1 MYSKDFQN
9 EQKGLCKMNR
19 VRTIAV
25 FLLFVAAVVGI
36 SISTSAQMSENV
48 LRSAHDAE
56 WTGLDPHVAST
67 VSSFYVL
74 ANVVESLTTNS
85 DDIELTPLLATDW
98 SQSDDGL
105 TWTFN
110 LREGVHFTNGVEM
123 TSEHVVFS
131 MNRIINPETGSGRGA
146 SVGGPD
152 AVWEAVGSHS
162 VSVSTPQPNAILP
175 VLLSSRGTAVVHPD
189 SVDENGVIVVPIGTG
204 PFTIE
209 DLDGTIS
216 MNLIKNDNYWQEGLP
231 LLDAVEITV
240 IQEDAAREAAL
251 LGGEVDFVTSI
262 APQAVQ
268 ALQDNSDVVVL
279 VSPALAY
286 KYIGLNLTRE
296 PLNDARVRQAIAYA
310 INRDDLCSAG
320 DFGLC
325 TPLYGGPIDVGSPWH
340 FDYAPYSQDLDKA
353 RALLAE
359 AGYADGFEMELM
371 PTSTYQDTVR
381 QAQVL
386 QAQLGAIGIRSTINA
401 PEWAEW
407 LELEGNFRYDGYICS
422 WNGLVDVEHYFYLQ
436 HRTDEVFNF
445 TGYSDPDFDALVDQG
460 RQIADFDERYAIY
473 AEANRIL
480 VDAVP
485 YVYFYNPAFVRAMS
499 PRVEGYVLRSDNA
512 NLYMNTS
519 LGE

>member
-1 MYSKDFQN
+1 MKAIR
-9 EQKGLCKMNR
+9 L
-19 VRTIAV
+19 VAPVVLILAV
-25 FLLFVAAVVGI
+25 IIGVGI
-36 SISTSAQMSENV
+36 STMAQMSENV

-67 VSSFYVL
+67 VSSFHVL
-74 ANVVESLTTNS
+74 ANVVESLTTNN
-85 DDIELTPLLATDW
+85 DNLELTPLLATDW

-110 LREGVHFTNGVEM
+110 LREGVKFSNGDAM

-131 MNRIINPETGSGRGA
+131 MNRILDPNTGSGRVA
-146 SVGGPD
+146 SVGG
-152 AVWEAVGSHS
+152 AGTVWEATDDYTVT
-162 VSVSTPQPNAILP
+162 VTTPVTNAILP
-175 VLLSSRGTAVVHPD
+175 TLLSSRALAIVHPD

-204 PFTIE
+204 PFTVE

-216 MNLIKNDNYWQEGLP
+216 MTLAKNESYWQEGLP

-251 LGGEVDFVTSI
+251 LGGEVDFITSI

-268 ALQDNSDVVVL
+268 AMQDNSEVVVM

-296 PLNDARVRQAIAYA
+296 PLNDVRVRQAIAYA

-325 TPLYGGPIDVGSPWH
+325 SPLHGGPIDTASPWH
-340 FDYAPYSQDLDKA
+340 FDYAPYSQDIEKA
-353 RALLAE
+353 KALLAE

-386 QAQLGAIGIRSTINA
+386 QAQLGAIGIRTTINA

-407 LELEGNFRYDGYICS
+407 LELEGNFRYDSYICS
-422 WNGLVDVEHYFYLQ
+422 WNGLIDVEQYYYLQ

-445 TGYSDPDFDALVDQG
+445 TGYSNPEFDALVDKG
-460 RQIADFDERYAIY
+460 RQISDFDERYAIY
-473 AEANRIL
+473 EQANQIL

-499 PRVEGYVLRSDNA
+499 LRVQGYVLRPDNN
-512 NLYMNTS
+512 NLYMNTWIE
-519 LGE
+519 G

>member
-1 MYSKDFQN
+1 MRRLKFLFPLVLLVVVVAGIGLTSMAQTS
-9 EQKGLCKMNR
+9 EQ
-19 VRTIAV
+19 
-25 FLLFVAAVVGI
+25 
-36 SISTSAQMSENV
+36 V

-74 ANVVESLTTNS
+74 ANVVESLTTNN
-85 DDIELTPLLATDW
+85 DDLELTPLLATDW
-98 SQSDDGL
+98 SASGDGR
-105 TWTFN
+105 TWTFY
-110 LREGVHFTNGVEM
+110 LREGVNFSNGVEM
-123 TSEHVVFS
+123 TSEHVVSS
-131 MNRIINPETGSGRGA
+131 MNRILDPNTGSGRVA
-146 SVGGPD
+146 SVGGPGTVWD
-152 AVWEAVGSHS
+152 AVDAYTVTAT
-162 VSVSTPQPNAILP
+162 TPDPNAILP
-175 VLLSSRGTAVVHPD
+175 VLLASRGTAVVHPD

-204 PFTIE
+204 PFTVE

-216 MNLIKNDNYWQEGLP
+216 MRLVKNDDYWQEGLP

-251 LGGEVDFVTSI
+251 LGGEVDFVTSV
-262 APQAVQ
+262 ARQAVQ
-268 ALQDNSDVVVL
+268 ALQDNSDVVVQI
-279 VSPALAY
+279 SPALAY
-286 KYIGLNLTRE
+286 KYIGLNLKRE
-296 PLNDARVRQAIAYA
+296 PLNDVRVRQAIAYA

-325 TPLYGGPIDVGSPWH
+325 TPLYGGPIDTASPWH
-340 FDYAPYSQDLDKA
+340 FEYAPYAQDLDKA

-359 AGYADGFEMELM
+359 AGYPNGFEMELM

-386 QAQLGAIGIRSTINA
+386 QAQLAAVGITTTINA

-422 WNGLVDVEHYFYLQ
+422 WNGLTDVEHYFYLQ

-445 TGYSDPDFDALVDQG
+445 TGYSNPDFDALVDQG
-460 RQIADFDERYAIY
+460 RQISDFDERYAIY
-473 AEANRIL
+473 EEANRIL

-499 PRVEGYVLRSDNA
+499 PRVQGYVLRSDNM
-512 NLYMNTS
+512 NLYMDTY
-519 LGE
+519 LDG

>member
-1 MYSKDFQN
+1 MKAIR
-9 EQKGLCKMNR
+9 L
-19 VRTIAV
+19 VAPVVLILAV
-25 FLLFVAAVVGI
+25 IIGVGI
-36 SISTSAQMSENV
+36 STMAQMSENV

-67 VSSFYVL
+67 VSSFHVL
-74 ANVVESLTTNS
+74 ANVVESLTTNN
-85 DDIELTPLLATDW
+85 DNLELTPLLATDW

-110 LREGVHFTNGVEM
+110 LREGVKFSNGDAM

-131 MNRIINPETGSGRGA
+131 MNRILDPNTGSGRVA
-146 SVGGPD
+146 SVGG
-152 AVWEAVGSHS
+152 AGTVWEATDDYTVT
-162 VSVSTPQPNAILP
+162 VTTPDTNAILP
-175 VLLSSRGTAVVHPD
+175 TLLSSRATAIVHPD

-204 PFTIE
+204 PFTVE

-216 MNLIKNDNYWQEGLP
+216 MTLAKNETYWQEGLP

-251 LGGEVDFVTSI
+251 LGGEVDFITSV

-268 ALQDNSDVVVL
+268 AMQDNSEVVVM

-296 PLNDARVRQAIAYA
+296 PLNDVRVRQAIAYA

-325 TPLYGGPIDVGSPWH
+325 SPLHGGPIDTASPWH
-340 FDYAPYSQDLDKA
+340 FDYAPYSQDIEKA
-353 RALLAE
+353 KALLAE

-386 QAQLGAIGIRSTINA
+386 QAQLGAIGIRTTINA

-422 WNGLVDVEHYFYLQ
+422 WNGLIDVEQYYYLQ

-445 TGYSDPDFDALVDQG
+445 TGYSNPEFDALVDKG
-460 RQIADFDERYAIY
+460 RQISDFDERYAIY
-473 AEANRIL
+473 EQANQIL

-499 PRVEGYVLRSDNA
+499 PSVQGYVLRPDN
-512 NLYMNTS
+512 NNIYMNTWIE
-519 LGE
+519 G

>member
-1 MYSKDFQN
+1 MK
-9 EQKGLCKMNR
+9 K
-19 VRTIAV
+19 VR
-25 FLLFVAAVVGI
+25 LFVPLLLLVLLVVGAGM
-36 SISTSAQMSENV
+36 STLAQMSEQV

-67 VSSFYVL
+67 VSSFHVL

-85 DDIELTPLLATDW
+85 DSMELAPLLATDW

-110 LREGVHFTNGVEM
+110 LREGVMFSNGEEM
-123 TSEHVVFS
+123 SSEHVVFS
-131 MNRIINPETGSGRGA
+131 MNRILDPNTGSGRVA

-152 AVWEAVGSHS
+152 AVWEAVDTYA
-162 VSVSTPQPNAILP
+162 VSVTTAEPNAILP
-175 VLLSSRGTAVVHPD
+175 ILLAGRSQAIVHPD
-189 SVDENGVIVVPIGTG
+189 SVDENGVIVVPVGTG
-204 PFTIE
+204 PFTVE

-216 MNLIKNDNYWQEGLP
+216 MMLVKNDNYWQDGLP

-251 LGGEVDFVTSI
+251 LGGEVDFVTSV
-262 APQAVQ
+262 ARQAVES
-268 ALQDNSDVVVL
+268 LQSNPDIVVQ

-286 KYIGLNLTRE
+286 SYVGLNVTRE
-296 PLNDARVRQAIAYA
+296 PLNDARVRQAIAYSL
-310 INRDDLCSAG
+310 NREDLCAAG

-325 TPLYGGPIDVGSPWH
+325 TPLYGGPIDTASPWH
-340 FDYAPYSQDLDKA
+340 FDYAPYAQDLDKA

-359 AGYADGFEMELM
+359 AGYPDGFEMELM
-371 PTSTYQDTVR
+371 PTSTYQTTVR

-386 QAQLGAIGIRSTINA
+386 QAQLAAVGITTTINA

-407 LELEGNFRYDGYICS
+407 LELEGSFQYDGYVCG
-422 WNGLVDVEHYFYLQ
+422 WNGLVDVEQYFYLQ
-436 HRTDEVFNF
+436 HRTGEVFNF
-445 TGYSDPDFDALVDQG
+445 TGYSDPEFDALVEKG
-460 RQIADFDERYAIY
+460 RTVADFDERYAIY
-473 AEANRIL
+473 EEANRIL

-499 PRVEGYVLRSDNA
+499 PRVQGYVLRSDNN
-512 NLYMNTS
+512 NLYMNTY
-519 LGE
+519 LEG

>member
-1 MYSKDFQN
+1 MK
-9 EQKGLCKMNR
+9 KLK
-19 VRTIAV
+19 
-25 FLLFVAAVVGI
+25 LLLPILALALIVSAIGV
-36 SISTSAQMSENV
+36 TTMAQMSEQV

-74 ANVVESLTTNS
+74 ANVVESLTTNN
-85 DDIELTPLLATDW
+85 DNLELSPLLATDW
-98 SQSDDGL
+98 TQSEDGR

-110 LREGVHFTNGVEM
+110 LREGVQFSNGVEM
-123 TSEHVVFS
+123 TAEHVVSS
-131 MNRIINPETGSGRGA
+131 MNRILDPNTGSGRVA

-152 AVWEAVGSHS
+152 TVWEAVDDYT
-162 VSVSTPQPNAILP
+162 VTATTPDPNAILP
-175 VLLSSRGTAVVHPD
+175 VLLASRGTAIVHPD

-204 PFTIE
+204 PFTVE

-216 MNLIKNDNYWQEGLP
+216 MRLVKNENYWQEGLP

-251 LGGEVDFVTSI
+251 LGGEVDFVTSV

-268 ALQDNSDVVVL
+268 ALQDNPDVNVL

-286 KYIGLNLTRE
+286 KYIGLNLMRE
-296 PLNDARVRQAIAYA
+296 PLNDVRVRQAIAYA
-310 INRDDLCSAG
+310 INREDLCAAG

-340 FDYAPYSQDLDKA
+340 FDYAPYSQDLDKS

-359 AGYADGFEMELM
+359 AGYPDGFEMELM

-386 QAQLGAIGIRSTINA
+386 QAQLAAVGIRTTINA

-422 WNGLVDVEHYFYLQ
+422 WNGLTDVEHYFYLQ

-445 TGYSDPDFDALVDQG
+445 TGYSNPEFDALVDQG
-460 RQIADFDERYAIY
+460 RQVSDFDERYAIY
-473 AEANRIL
+473 EQANQIL

-499 PRVEGYVLRSDNA
+499 PQVQGYVLRPDNI
-512 NLYMNTS
+512 NLYMNTY
-519 LGE
+519 LEG

>member
-1 MYSKDFQN
+1 MKRL
-9 EQKGLCKMNR
+9 K
-19 VRTIAV
+19 
-25 FLLFVAAVVGI
+25 LLLPLLVLALIVSAIGV
-36 SISTSAQMSENV
+36 TTMAQMSEQV
-48 LRSAHDAE
+48 LHSAHDAE

-74 ANVVESLTTNS
+74 ANVVESLTTNN
-85 DDIELTPLLATDW
+85 DNLELSPLLATDW
-98 SQSDDGL
+98 SQSEDGR

-110 LREGVHFTNGVEM
+110 LREGVHFSNGVEM
-123 TSEHVVFS
+123 TAEHVVSS
-131 MNRIINPETGSGRGA
+131 MNRILDPNTGSGRVA
-146 SVGGPD
+146 SVGGPGT
-152 AVWEAVGSHS
+152 VWEASDDYTVTAT
-162 VSVSTPQPNAILP
+162 TPDPNAILP
-175 VLLSSRGTAVVHPD
+175 VLLASRGTAIVHPD

-204 PFTIE
+204 PFTVE

-216 MNLIKNDNYWQEGLP
+216 MRLVKNENYWQEGLP

-251 LGGEVDFVTSI
+251 LGGEVDFVTSV

-268 ALQDNSDVVVL
+268 ALQDNPDVNVL

-286 KYIGLNLTRE
+286 KYIGLNLMRE
-296 PLNDARVRQAIAYA
+296 PLNDVRVRQAIAYA
-310 INRDDLCSAG
+310 INREDLCAAG

-340 FDYAPYSQDLDKA
+340 FDYAPYSQDLDKS

-359 AGYADGFEMELM
+359 AGYPDGFEMELM

-386 QAQLGAIGIRSTINA
+386 QAQLAAVGITTTINA

-422 WNGLVDVEHYFYLQ
+422 WNGLTDVEHYFYLQ

-445 TGYSDPDFDALVDQG
+445 TGYSNPEFDALVDQG
-460 RQIADFDERYAIY
+460 RQVSDFDERYAIY
-473 AEANRIL
+473 EQANQIL

-485 YVYFYNPAFVRAMS
+485 YVYFYNPAFVRAMN
-499 PRVEGYVLRSDNA
+499 PNVQGYVLRPDNI
-512 NLYMNTS
+512 NLYMNTY
-519 LGE
+519 LEG

>member
-1 MYSKDFQN
+1 MK
-9 EQKGLCKMNR
+9 KLR
-19 VRTIAV
+19 LLAPILLLITI
-25 FLLFVAAVVGI
+25 VVGI
-36 SISTSAQMSENV
+36 GMLTTAQMSESV

-74 ANVVESLTTNS
+74 ANVVESLTTNN
-85 DDIELTPLLATDW
+85 DNLELTPLLATDW
-98 SQSDDGL
+98 SQSEDGL

-110 LREGVHFTNGVEM
+110 LRQGVNFTNGEEM

-131 MNRIINPETGSGRGA
+131 MNRIINPDTGSGRVA
-146 SVGGPD
+146 SVGGSD
-152 AVWEAVGSHS
+152 AVWEAVDTYT
-162 VSVSTPQPNAILP
+162 VSVTTPDPNAILP
-175 VLLSSRGTAVVHPD
+175 ILLASRATAVVHPD

-204 PFTIE
+204 PFIIE

-216 MNLIKNDNYWQEGLP
+216 MTLAKNENYWQEGLP
-231 LLDAVEITV
+231 LLDAVEVTV
-240 IQEDAAREAAL
+240 IQEDVAREAAL
-251 LGGEVDFVTSI
+251 LGGEVDFVTSV
-262 APQAVQ
+262 APQNVE
-268 ALQDNSDVVVL
+268 ALQSNSDVVVL

-310 INRDDLCSAG
+310 INREDLCAAG

-325 TPLYGGPIDVGSPWH
+325 TPLYGGPIDTASPWH
-340 FDYAPYSQDLDKA
+340 FEYAPYSQDLDKA

-359 AGYADGFEMELM
+359 AGYPDGFEMELM

-386 QAQLGAIGIRSTINA
+386 QAQLAAIGIQTTINA

-407 LELEGNFRYDGYICS
+407 LELEGSYQYDGYICS
-422 WNGLVDVEHYFYLQ
+422 WNGLVDVEQYYYLQ

-445 TGYSDPDFDALVDQG
+445 TGYSDPDFDALVEQG

-473 AEANRIL
+473 EEANRIL
-480 VDAVP
+480 VDDVP

-499 PRVEGYVLRSDNA
+499 PRVQGYVLRSDNT
-512 NLYMNTS
+512 NLYMNTY
-519 LGE
+519 LEG

>member
-1 MYSKDFQN
+1 MK
-9 EQKGLCKMNR
+9 KLK
-19 VRTIAV
+19 
-25 FLLFVAAVVGI
+25 LLLPILALALIVSAIGV
-36 SISTSAQMSENV
+36 TTMAQMSEQV

-74 ANVVESLTTNS
+74 ANVVESLTTNN
-85 DDIELTPLLATDW
+85 DNLELSPLLATDW
-98 SQSDDGL
+98 TQSEDGR

-110 LREGVHFTNGVEM
+110 LREGVHFSNGVEL
-123 TSEHVVFS
+123 TSEHVVSS
-131 MNRIINPETGSGRGA
+131 MNRILDPNTGSGRVA

-152 AVWEAVGSHS
+152 TVWEAVDDYT
-162 VSVSTPQPNAILP
+162 VTATTPDPNAILP
-175 VLLSSRGTAVVHPD
+175 VLLASRGTAIVHPD

-204 PFTIE
+204 PFTVE

-216 MNLIKNDNYWQEGLP
+216 MRLVKNENYWQEGLP

-251 LGGEVDFVTSI
+251 LGGEVDFVTSV

-268 ALQDNSDVVVL
+268 ALQDNPDVNVL

-286 KYIGLNLTRE
+286 KYIGLNLMRE
-296 PLNDARVRQAIAYA
+296 PLNDVRVRQAIAYA
-310 INRDDLCSAG
+310 INREDLCAAG

-340 FDYAPYSQDLDKA
+340 FDYAPYSQDLDKS

-359 AGYADGFEMELM
+359 AGYPDGFEMELM

-386 QAQLGAIGIRSTINA
+386 QAQLAAVGIRTTINA

-422 WNGLVDVEHYFYLQ
+422 WNGLTDVEHYFYLQ

-445 TGYSDPDFDALVDQG
+445 TGYSNPEFDALVDQG
-460 RQIADFDERYAIY
+460 RQVSDFDERYAIY
-473 AEANRIL
+473 EQANQIL

-499 PRVEGYVLRSDNA
+499 PQVQGYVLRPDNI
-512 NLYMNTS
+512 NLYMNTY
-519 LGE
+519 LEG

>member
-1 MYSKDFQN
+1 MK
-9 EQKGLCKMNR
+9 KVVLI
-19 VRTIAV
+19 VPI
-25 FLLFVAAVVGI
+25 LLLVLVVVGAGM
-36 SISTSAQMSENV
+36 STMAQMSENV

-67 VSSFYVL
+67 VSSFHVI
-74 ANVVESLTTNS
+74 ANVIESLTTN
-85 DDIELTPLLATDW
+85 DDSMELTPLLATDW
-98 SQSDDGL
+98 SQSEDEL
-105 TWTFN
+105 TWTFT
-110 LREGVHFTNGVEM
+110 LREGVHFTNGEEM

-131 MNRIINPETGSGRGA
+131 MNRILDPITGSGRGP
-146 SVGGPD
+146 SVGGPGAD
-152 AVWEAVGSHS
+152 WQALDTYT
-162 VSVSTPQPNAILP
+162 VSVTTPNPNAILP
-175 VLLSSRGTAVVHPD
+175 TLLASRGTAIVHPD

-216 MNLIKNDNYWQEGLP
+216 MSLVKNENYWQEGLP
-231 LLDAVEITV
+231 LLDGVEITV
-240 IQEDAAREAAL
+240 VQEGAAREAAL
-251 LGGEVDFVTSI
+251 LGGEVDFITSV
-262 APQAVQ
+262 QRQSVQ
-268 ALQDNSDVVVL
+268 ALQDDPNIVVQ

-286 KYIGLNLTRE
+286 KYIGLNVTRE
-296 PLNDARVRQAIAYA
+296 PLNDVRVRQAIAYA
-310 INRDDLCSAG
+310 INRDDLCTAG

-325 TPLYGGPIDVGSPWH
+325 SPLHGGPIDTASPWH
-340 FDYAPYSQDLDKA
+340 FDYAPYTQDVDKA

-386 QAQLGAIGIRSTINA
+386 QAQLAAIGITTTINA

-422 WNGLVDVEHYFYLQ
+422 WNGLIDVEQYFYLQ

-445 TGYSDPDFDALVDQG
+445 TGYSDPNFDALVDQG

-473 AEANRIL
+473 KEANRIL

-485 YVYFYNPAFVRAMS
+485 YVYFYNPAFTRAMS
-499 PRVEGYVLRSDNA
+499 PRVQGYVLRSDNN
-512 NLYMNTS
+512 NLYINTW
-519 LGE
+519 LEG

>member
-1 MYSKDFQN
+1 MKVV
-9 EQKGLCKMNR
+9 K
-19 VRTIAV
+19 TIAPLV
-25 FLLFVAAVVGI
+25 LIVALIVGMGI
-36 SISTSAQMSENV
+36 ATTAQTSELV

-67 VSSFYVL
+67 VSSFHVL
-74 ANVVESLTTNS
+74 ANVVESLTTNN
-85 DDIELTPLLATDW
+85 DNLELTPLLATDW
-98 SQSDDGL
+98 SQSDDGS

-110 LREGVHFTNGVEM
+110 LREGVRFTNGEEM

-131 MNRIINPETGSGRGA
+131 MNRILDPNTGSGRVA
-146 SVGGPD
+146 SVGG
-152 AVWEAVGSHS
+152 AGTVWEAMGDYAVT
-162 VSVSTPQPNAILP
+162 VTTPEPNAILP
-175 VLLSSRGTAVVHPD
+175 ILLSSRATAIVHPD

-204 PFTIE
+204 PFTVE

-216 MNLIKNDNYWQEGLP
+216 MTLAKNADYWQEGLP

-251 LGGEVDFVTSI
+251 LGGEVDFVTSV
-262 APQAVQ
+262 ARQAVQ
-268 ALQDNSDVVVL
+268 ALQENPDVNVL

-286 KYIGLNLTRE
+286 KYIGLNLQRE
-296 PLNDARVRQAIAYA
+296 PFDDVRVRQAIAYA
-310 INRDDLCSAG
+310 INRDDLCAAG

-325 TPLYGGPIDVGSPWH
+325 TPLYGGPIDTASPWH

-386 QAQLGAIGIRSTINA
+386 QAQLGAIGIRATINA

-422 WNGLVDVEHYFYLQ
+422 WNGLIDVEQYYYLQ

-445 TGYSDPDFDALVDQG
+445 TGYSNPDFDALVDQG
-460 RQIADFDERYAIY
+460 RQVSNFDERYAIY
-473 AEANRIL
+473 QQANEIL

-499 PRVEGYVLRSDNA
+499 PSVQGYVLRPDNN
-512 NLYMNTS
+512 NLYMNTW
-519 LGE
+519 LEG

>member
-1 MYSKDFQN
+1 MKAIR
-9 EQKGLCKMNR
+9 L
-19 VRTIAV
+19 VAPVALILAV
-25 FLLFVAAVVGI
+25 IIGVGI
-36 SISTSAQMSENV
+36 STMAQMSENV

-67 VSSFYVL
+67 VSSFHVL
-74 ANVVESLTTNS
+74 ANVVESLTTNN
-85 DDIELTPLLATDW
+85 DNLELTPLLATDW

-110 LREGVHFTNGVEM
+110 LREGVKFSNGDAM

-131 MNRIINPETGSGRGA
+131 MNRILDPNTGSGRVA
-146 SVGGPD
+146 SVGG
-152 AVWEAVGSHS
+152 AGTVWEATDDYTVT
-162 VSVSTPQPNAILP
+162 VTTPVTNAILP
-175 VLLSSRGTAVVHPD
+175 TLLSSRALAIVHPD

-204 PFTIE
+204 PFTVE

-216 MNLIKNDNYWQEGLP
+216 MTLAKNESYWQEGLP

-251 LGGEVDFVTSI
+251 LGGEVDFITSI

-268 ALQDNSDVVVL
+268 AMQDNSEVVVM

-296 PLNDARVRQAIAYA
+296 PLNDVRVRQAIAYA

-325 TPLYGGPIDVGSPWH
+325 SPLHGGPIDTASPWH
-340 FDYAPYSQDLDKA
+340 FDYAPYSQDIEKA
-353 RALLAE
+353 KALLAE

-386 QAQLGAIGIRSTINA
+386 QAQLGAIGIRTTINA

-407 LELEGNFRYDGYICS
+407 LELEGNFRYDSYICS
-422 WNGLVDVEHYFYLQ
+422 WNGLIDVEQYYYLQ

-445 TGYSDPDFDALVDQG
+445 TGYSNPEFDALVDKG
-460 RQIADFDERYAIY
+460 RQISDFDERYAIY
-473 AEANRIL
+473 EQANQIL

-499 PRVEGYVLRSDNA
+499 LRVQGYVLRPDNN
-512 NLYMNTS
+512 NLYMNTWIE
-519 LGE
+519 G

>member
-1 MYSKDFQN
+1 MHK
-9 EQKGLCKMNR
+9 LR
-19 VRTIAV
+19 
-25 FLLFVAAVVGI
+25 LLLPLLLLVAAIVGV
-36 SISTSAQMSENV
+36 SMLTSAQMSENA
-48 LRSAHDAE
+48 LHAAHDAE

-67 VSSFYVL
+67 VSSFHVL

-85 DDIELTPLLATDW
+85 DNMELTPLLATEW
-98 SQSDDGL
+98 SQSEDGL

-110 LREGVHFTNGVEM
+110 LREGVRFSNGEEM

-131 MNRIINPETGSGRGA
+131 MNRILNPNTGSGRVA

-152 AVWEAVGSHS
+152 AAWEAVDAYT
-162 VSVSTPQPNAILP
+162 VRVTTPDPNAILP
-175 VLLSSRGTAVVHPD
+175 VLLAGRSQAIVHPD
-189 SVDENGVIVVPIGTG
+189 SVNENGVIVVPIGTG

-216 MNLIKNDNYWQEGLP
+216 MRLVKNENYWQEDLP

-251 LGGEVDFVTSI
+251 LGGEVDFVTSV

-268 ALQDNSDVVVL
+268 ALQDNPDVAVL
-279 VSPALAY
+279 ISPALAY
-286 KYIGLNLTRE
+286 KYIGLNVTRE
-296 PLNDARVRQAIAYA
+296 PLNDARIRQAIAYA
-310 INRDDLCSAG
+310 INRDDLCAAG

-325 TPLYGGPIDVGSPWH
+325 TPLYGGPIDTGSPWY
-340 FDYAPYSQDLDKA
+340 FEYAPYSQDLDKA

-359 AGYADGFEMELM
+359 AGYPDGFEMELM

-386 QAQLGAIGIRSTINA
+386 QAQLAAIGITTTINA

-407 LELEGNFRYDGYICS
+407 LELEGSYRYDGYICS
-422 WNGLVDVEHYFYLQ
+422 WNGLVDVEQYFYLQ

-445 TGYSDPDFDALVDQG
+445 TGYSDPAFDALVEQG
-460 RQIADFDERYAIY
+460 RQVSGFDERYAIY
-473 AEANRIL
+473 EQANQIL

-485 YVYFYNPAFVRAMS
+485 YVYFYNPAFTRAMS
-499 PRVEGYVLRSDNA
+499 PKVQGYVLRSDNA
-512 NLYMNTS
+512 NLYMNTY
-519 LGE
+519 LEG

>member
-1 MYSKDFQN
+1 MK
-9 EQKGLCKMNR
+9 KVK
-19 VRTIAV
+19 
-25 FLLFVAAVVGI
+25 LLVPLILLVALVLAI
-36 SISTSAQMSENV
+36 SMSTTAQMSESV
-48 LRSAHDAE
+48 LQAAHDAE

-67 VSSFYVL
+67 VSSFHVL
-74 ANVVESLTTNS
+74 ANVVESLTTNN
-85 DDIELTPLLATDW
+85 DDLELTPLLATDW
-98 SQSDDGL
+98 AQSDDGL

-110 LREGVHFTNGVEM
+110 LREGVMFSNGVEM

-131 MNRIINPETGSGRGA
+131 MNRILDPDTGSGRKA
-146 SVGGPD
+146 SVGGEGT
-152 AVWEAVGSHS
+152 VWAAMGDYTV
-162 VSVSTPQPNAILP
+162 TATTADPNAILP
-175 VLLSSRGTAVVHPD
+175 TLLSSRATAVVHPD

-209 DLDGTIS
+209 NLDGTIS
-216 MNLIKNDNYWQEGLP
+216 MTLAKNENYWQEGLP

-251 LGGEVDFVTSI
+251 LGGEVDFITSV

-268 ALQDNSDVVVL
+268 ALQGNDDVVVL

-286 KYIGLNLTRE
+286 KYIGLNLTRQ
-296 PLNDARVRQAIAYA
+296 PFDDVRVRQAIAYA
-310 INRDDLCSAG
+310 INRDDLCAAG

-325 TPLYGGPIDVGSPWH
+325 TPLYGGPIDTASPWH
-340 FDYAPYSQDLDKA
+340 FEYAPYSQDLDKA

-386 QAQLGAIGIRSTINA
+386 QAQLAAVGISTTINA

-407 LELEGNFRYDGYICS
+407 LELEGNYRYDGYICS
-422 WNGLVDVEHYFYLQ
+422 WNGLIDVEQYYYLQ

-445 TGYSDPDFDALVDQG
+445 TGYSDPDFDALVEKG
-460 RQIADFDERYAIY
+460 RQVSDFDERYAIY
-473 AEANRIL
+473 EEANRIL

-499 PRVEGYVLRSDNA
+499 PRVQGYVLRPDNN
-512 NLYMNTS
+512 NLYMNTW

>member
-1 MYSKDFQN
+1 MKLFRSVAP
-9 EQKGLCKMNR
+9 L
-19 VRTIAV
+19 VLIIA
-25 FLLFVAAVVGI
+25 LIVGMGI
-36 SISTSAQMSENV
+36 ATTAQMSESV
-48 LRSAHDAE
+48 LHAAHDAE

-67 VSSFYVL
+67 VSSFHVL
-74 ANVVESLTTNS
+74 ANVVESLTTNN
-85 DDIELTPLLATDW
+85 DNLELTPLLATDW
-98 SQSDDGL
+98 SQSEDGS

-110 LREGVHFTNGVEM
+110 LREGVMFSNGVEM

-131 MNRIINPETGSGRGA
+131 MNRILDPDTGSGRVA
-146 SVGGPD
+146 SVGG
-152 AVWEAVGSHS
+152 AGTVWEAMGDYS
-162 VSVSTPQPNAILP
+162 VTVTTPEPNAILP
-175 VLLSSRGTAVVHPD
+175 ILLSSRATAVVHPD

-204 PFTIE
+204 PFTVE

-216 MNLIKNDNYWQEGLP
+216 MTLARNENYWQEGLP

-251 LGGEVDFVTSI
+251 LGGEVDFVTSV
-262 APQAVQ
+262 ARQAVQ
-268 ALQDNSDVVVL
+268 ALQENPDVNVL

-286 KYIGLNLTRE
+286 KYIGLNLMRE
-296 PLNDARVRQAIAYA
+296 PFDDVRVRQAIAYA
-310 INRDDLCSAG
+310 INRDDLCAAG

-325 TPLYGGPIDVGSPWH
+325 TPLYGGPIDTASPWH
-340 FDYAPYSQDLDKA
+340 FDYAPYSQDIEKA
-353 RALLAE
+353 KALMAE
-359 AGYADGFEMELM
+359 AGYADGFDMELM

-386 QAQLGAIGIRSTINA
+386 QAQLGAIGIRTTINA

-422 WNGLVDVEHYFYLQ
+422 WNGLIDVEQYYYLQ

-445 TGYSDPDFDALVDQG
+445 TGYSDPAFDALVEEG
-460 RQIADFDERYAIY
+460 RTISDFDERYAIY
-473 AEANRIL
+473 EQANQIL

-499 PRVEGYVLRSDNA
+499 PRVQGYVLRPDNN
-512 NLYMNTS
+512 NLYMNTW
-519 LGE
+519 LEG

>member
-1 MYSKDFQN
+1 M
-9 EQKGLCKMNR
+9 KMFR
-19 VRTIAV
+19 
-25 FLLFVAAVVGI
+25 FLAPLALIVALIVGMGI
-36 SISTSAQMSENV
+36 VTTAQMSESV

-67 VSSFYVL
+67 VSSFHVL
-74 ANVVESLTTNS
+74 ANVVESLTTNNDS
-85 DDIELTPLLATDW
+85 LELTPLLATDW
-98 SQSDDGL
+98 AQSDDGL

-110 LREGVHFTNGVEM
+110 LREGVNFSNGVEM

-131 MNRIINPETGSGRGA
+131 MNRILDPNTGSGRVA
-146 SVGGPD
+146 AVGG
-152 AVWEAVGSHS
+152 AGTVWEAMGDYV
-162 VSVSTPQPNAILP
+162 VTVTTPEPNAILP
-175 VLLSSRGTAVVHPD
+175 ILLSSRSTAVVHPD

-204 PFTIE
+204 PFTVE

-216 MNLIKNDNYWQEGLP
+216 MTLARNEDYWQDGLP

-251 LGGEVDFVTSI
+251 LGGEVDFVTSV
-262 APQAVQ
+262 ARQAVQ
-268 ALQDNSDVVVL
+268 ALQDNPDVNVL

-286 KYIGLNLTRE
+286 KYIGLNLQRE
-296 PLNDARVRQAIAYA
+296 PFDDVRVRQAIAYA
-310 INRDDLCSAG
+310 INRDDLCAAG

-325 TPLYGGPIDVGSPWH
+325 TPLYGGPIDTASPWH
-340 FDYAPYSQDLDKA
+340 FDYAPYSQDIDKA
-353 RALLAE
+353 KALLAE

-386 QAQLGAIGIRSTINA
+386 QAQLGAIGIRTTINA

-422 WNGLVDVEHYFYLQ
+422 WNGLIDVEQYYYLQ

-445 TGYSDPDFDALVDQG
+445 TGYSDPDFDTLVEQG
-460 RQIADFDERYAIY
+460 RQISDFDERYAIY
-473 AEANRIL
+473 EQANQIL

-499 PRVEGYVLRSDNA
+499 PSVQGYVLRPDNN
-512 NLYMNTS
+512 NLYMNTW
-519 LGE
+519 LEG

>member
-1 MYSKDFQN
+1 MK
-9 EQKGLCKMNR
+9 KVKLI
-19 VRTIAV
+19 VP
-25 FLLFVAAVVGI
+25 LLLLVLLVVGA
-36 SISTSAQMSENV
+36 SLSTMAQMSEQV

-56 WTGLDPHVAST
+56 WTGLDPHVASS

-74 ANVVESLTTNS
+74 ANVVESLTFNN
-85 DDIELTPLLATDW
+85 DNLELVPLLATDW

-110 LREGVHFTNGVEM
+110 LREGVRFSNGVEM

-131 MNRIINPETGSGRGA
+131 MNRILDPDTGSGRVA
-146 SVGGPD
+146 SVGGAG
-152 AVWEAVGSHS
+152 AVWEAMGDYA
-162 VSVSTPQPNAILP
+162 VSVTTPEPNVILP
-175 VLLSSRGTAVVHPD
+175 ILLSGSSTGIVHPD
-189 SVDENGVIVVPIGTG
+189 SVEENGVIVVPIGTG
-204 PFTIE
+204 PFTVE

-216 MNLIKNDNYWQEGLP
+216 MTLAKNEDYWQDGLP

-240 IQEDAAREAAL
+240 IQEEAAREAAL
-251 LGGEVDFVTSI
+251 LGGEVDFVTSV
-262 APQAVQ
+262 APQSVQ
-268 ALQDNSDVVVL
+268 ALQDNPDVNML

-286 KYIGLNLTRE
+286 KYIGLNLKRE
-296 PLNDARVRQAIAYA
+296 PFDDARVRQAIAYA
-310 INRDDLCSAG
+310 INRDDLCAAG

-325 TPLYGGPIDVGSPWH
+325 TPLYGGPIDTGSPWH
-340 FDYAPYSQDLDKA
+340 FDYAPYSYDPDKA

-386 QAQLGAIGIRSTINA
+386 QAQLGAVGIRTTINA

-422 WNGLVDVEHYFYLQ
+422 WNGLIDVEAYYYLQ

-445 TGYSDPDFDALVDQG
+445 TGYSDPAFDALVDEG
-460 RQIADFDERYAIY
+460 RQISDFDERYAIY
-473 AEANRIL
+473 EEANRIL

-485 YVYFYNPAFVRAMS
+485 YVYFYNPAFTRAMS
-499 PRVEGYVLRSDNA
+499 PRVQGYVLRSDNA
-512 NLYMNTS
+512 NLYMNTY
-519 LGE
+519 LEG